1 MLKMLIFQRFLTSA
15 CFHFQSEPV
24 SNQRNEFAIRGF
36 SFVIIDRIAEK
47 GIDGVYLTSV
57 PCNLDGV
64 ADFVPSALEEKLAI
78 WLPFWKMN
86 LLLNWSLYT
95 LCIRWGF
102 VFIQMVAKS
111 KILVKL

>member
-1 MLKMLIFQRFLTSA
+1 M
-15 CFHFQSEPV
+15 
-24 SNQRNEFAIRGF
+24 
-36 SFVIIDRIAEK
+36 VIHRIAKE
-47 GIDGVYLTSV
+47 GINSVYLAPV
-57 PCNLDGV
+57 PCHFNGV
-64 ADFVPSALEEKLAI
+64 ADFVPSALEEKSAI

-111 KILVKL
+111 KILVKLQTYEHLEDF

>member
-1 MLKMLIFQRFLTSA
+1 MST
-15 CFHFQSEPV
+15 CFHFQAESV
-24 SNQRNEFAIRGF
+24 GDQSDALTIRGL
-36 SFVIIDRIAEK
+36 SFVIIDGIAKK
-47 GIDGVYLTSV
+47 GIDGIHLASV
-57 PCNLDGV
+57 PCHFDGV
-64 ADFVPSALEEKLAI
+64 ADFVPSALEEKPAI

>member
-1 MLKMLIFQRFLTSA
+1 MI
-15 CFHFQSEPV
+15 
-24 SNQRNEFAIRGF
+24 
-36 SFVIIDRIAEK
+36 
-47 GIDGVYLTSV
+47 IDGVAEEGINGIHLASV
-57 PCNLDGV
+57 PCHFDGV
-64 ADFVPSALEEKLAI
+64 ADFVPSALEEKPAI

-111 KILVKL
+111 KILVKLQTYEHLEDF

>member
-1 MLKMLIFQRFLTSA
+1 MCWST
-15 CFHFQSEPV
+15 CFHFQPQSI
-24 SNQRNEFAIRGF
+24 SDQRDELRIRGL
-36 SFVIIDRIAEK
+36 SFVIIDGIAEE
-47 GIDGVYLTSV
+47 GIDSVHLPSV
-57 PCNLDGV
+57 PCHFDGV
-64 ADFVPSALEEKLAI
+64 TDFVPSALEEKPAI

>member
-1 MLKMLIFQRFLTSA
+1 MCWST
-15 CFHFQSEPV
+15 CFHFQPQSI
-24 SNQRNEFAIRGF
+24 SDQRDELRICGF
-36 SFVIIDRIAEK
+36 SFVIIDGVSK
-47 GIDGVYLTSV
+47 QGINGIHLASV
-57 PCNLDGV
+57 PCHFNGV
-64 ADFVPSALEEKLAI
+64 ADFVPSALEEKPAI

>member
-1 MLKMLIFQRFLTSA
+1 MSSA

-24 SNQRNEFAIRGF
+24 SNQCDKLRICGF
-36 SFVIIDRIAEK
+36 SLMVVYGVAEK
-47 GIDGVYLTSV
+47 GIDGIHLAPV
-57 PCNLDGV
+57 PCHFDGV
-64 ADFVPSALEEKLAI
+64 ADFVPSALEEKPAI